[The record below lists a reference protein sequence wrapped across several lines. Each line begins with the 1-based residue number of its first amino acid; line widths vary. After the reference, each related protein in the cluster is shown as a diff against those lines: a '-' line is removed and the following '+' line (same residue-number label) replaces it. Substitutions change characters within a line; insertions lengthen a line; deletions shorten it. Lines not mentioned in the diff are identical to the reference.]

1 MRLTK
6 EVNVFNQEKRKI
18 RCIANKH
25 DYLGDGSEIF
35 EEELE
40 VGKEYTFLRGES
52 SAIGMTVHLEE
63 VNPGHKFGYQSYLF
77 EEMGF
82 YDKEILKKAYTDWLA
97 KELEKS
103 EESIRNGDYYTHKE
117 IMRFLEGKYDN
128 RRKKKRRMIRLK
140 RKHKKQNT

>member
-1 MRLTK
+1 M
-6 EVNVFNQEKRKI
+6 
-18 RCIANKH
+18 
-25 DYLGDGSEIF
+25 GDGSEIF

-40 VGKEYTFLRGES
+40 VGKEYTFLKGES

-77 EEMGF
+77 EEMES

-117 IMRFLEGKYDN
+117 VMRFLEGKYDN

-140 RKHKKQNT
+140 RKQKKSKT